1 MRITQGT
8 FSFLDDLTDEEIEAQ
23 IRYGLRNGWA
33 IMVEYT
39 DDPHPRNSFW
49 DVWKQPEFDLTPDE
63 ADVAMRDVKA
73 CRQAYPNHYVKLV
86 CYDSSLGRQ
95 SSMLSFI
102 VNRPAEEPGFR
113 LERQDKA
120 DRQVRYTIHPYAVQD
135 PVGRR
140 YGNRGTSRARA
151 TPRPFRT
158 PPRAGTRRVR
168 VPRARRRATGSRS
181 RPTTGSGS
189 PSASFSTIP
198 SCANGV

>member
-73 CRQAYPNHYVKLV
+73 CRQAFPNHYVKLV

-95 SSMLSFI
+95 TSALSFI
-102 VNRPAEEPGFR
+102 VNRPAQELGFR
-113 LERQDKA
+113 LERQEKA
-120 DRQVRYTIHPYAVQD
+120 DRQMRYTIHPYAHQD

-140 YGNRGTSRARA
+140 YGNPGDLGSSRDPAAVQNA
-151 TPRPFRT
+151 TPGRDSAY
-158 PPRAGTRRVR
+158 AGSD
-168 VPRARRRATGSRS
+168 G
-181 RPTTGSGS
+181 
-189 PSASFSTIP
+189 PSAHDGIGAS
-198 SCANGV
+198 ADEG

>member
-49 DVWKQPEFDLTPDE
+49 DVWKQPEFDLTPEE
-63 ADVAMRDVKA
+63 ADVAMRDVQA
-73 CRQAYPNHYVKLV
+73 CREAYPNHYVKLV

-120 DRQVRYTIHPYAVQD
+120 DRQIRYTIHPYAVQD

-140 YGNRGTSRARA
+140 YGNRGDLASTRDPAAVQDA
-151 TPRPFRT
+151 TPGRD
-158 PPRAGTRRVR
+158 
-168 VPRARRRATGSRS
+168 
-181 RPTTGSGS
+181 
-189 PSASFSTIP
+189 SASAGSASAPSRNGIAISTDDGIGE
-198 SCANGV
+198 S

>member
-8 FSFLDDLTDEEIEAQ
+8 FSYLEDLTDEEIKAQ
-23 IRYGLRNGWA
+23 LRYGLQNGWA

-49 DVWKQPEFDLTPDE
+49 DMWNQPEFDLTPDE
-63 ADVAMRDVKA
+63 TDVAMRDVQA
-73 CRQAYPNHYVKLV
+73 CRQAYPNHYIKVV

-95 SSMLSFI
+95 TSRLSFI

-120 DRQVRYTIHPYAVQD
+120 DRQMRYTIYPYATRD

-140 YGNRGTSRARA
+140 YGNRGGLASTRDPAAVQNA
-151 TPRPFRT
+151 TPGRDSPLAGSDGASAGDGV
-158 PPRAGTRRVR
+158 RA
-168 VPRARRRATGSRS
+168 
-181 RPTTGSGS
+181 
-189 PSASFSTIP
+189 STDQGIGE
-198 SCANGV
+198 S